1 MNSNLEGRYQTCK
14 SNLVNSRYHFVI
26 GSRKKPSIQKPKY
39 YLLHR
44 LSPTNFQYISSLYPL
59 EGQETDQIFSF
70 DWNGQ
75 QYTLTYLDG
84 QQAEIS
90 PLRVQGG
97 NSPISI
103 NNGELG

>member
-1 MNSNLEGRYQTCK
+1 MTSNLDGRYHTDK
-14 SNLVNSRYHFVI
+14 SNLLKQDIHLVV

-44 LSPTNFQYISSLYPL
+44 LSPTTHQYISSLYPL
-59 EGQETDQIFSF
+59 DGQEKDQIFTF
-70 DWNGQ
+70 DWKGQ
-75 QYTLTYLDG
+75 QYTLTYLEG
-84 QQAEIS
+84 QEAEIS
-90 PLRVQGG
+90 PLRVVGV